1 MTGHPVPR
9 VTRRGRLWRGWWPD
23 HNPLWRAC
31 DRVEAAIVAGLLLG
45 FLIGAPL
52 AALAAGRLAY
62 SAAIRAERAQLAGR
76 RQVSAVLLT
85 GARARPEGPAA
96 LGPQARARWTGPD
109 GLRHAGTVPA
119 PAGARAGSTVIVWID
134 ASGRPAGPPLRP
146 VQLADRVVIAV
157 VLTSFGLGVVLL
169 ATGVLARYLLDRRRL
184 AAWDADWQAT
194 GPRWTGAR

>member
-1 MTGHPVPR
+1 M
-9 VTRRGRLWRGWWPD
+9 
-23 HNPLWRAC
+23 
-31 DRVEAAIVAGLLLG
+31 AGLLLG

-52 AALAAGRLAY
+52 VALAAGRLAY

-76 RQVSAVLLT
+76 HEVSAVLLT
-85 GARARPEGPAA
+85 GARAGPEGPAG
-96 LGPQARARWTGPD
+96 LRPQARARWTGPD

-119 PAGARAGSTVIVWID
+119 AAGARAGSTVLVWID
-134 ASGRPAGPPLRP
+134 ASGRLTGPPLRP

-157 VLTSFGLGVVLL
+157 VLTSFGMGVVLL
-169 ATGVLARYLLDRRRL
+169 ATGVLARHLLDRRRL